1 MFDHVNVELP
11 ERKVRTDESTGKRYY
26 IIDGVDVN
34 YPSVT
39 TVVNHENEEFF
50 AEWRKKS

>member
-26 IIDGVDVN
+26 IIDGVKF
-34 YPSVT
+34 T
-39 TVVNHENEEFF
+39 FERFICL
-50 AEWRKKS
+50 K